1 MIRRPPRST
10 RTDTLFPYTTLF
22 RSPLL
27 LRVTRP
33 DDHLVGL
40 LVVARARTLGRLAP
54 RRDRMTAARGPAFAT
69 AVRMVDRVLRDAA
82 RQRAL
87 AQPAIATR
95 LGEVLVLV
103 VGVRHRPDRRHA
115 LRTDI
120 ALLAR
125 IEAHHHHPA
134 IANDDLHISACRAQ
148 NGRAHV

>member
-1 MIRRPPRST
+1 
-10 RTDTLFPYTTLF
+10 
-22 RSPLL
+22 
-27 LRVTRP
+27 
-33 DDHLVGL
+33 
-40 LVVARARTLGRLAP
+40 
-54 RRDRMTAARGPAFAT
+54 MTAARGPAFAT

-125 IEAHHHHPA
+125 IAAQHHHPA
-134 IANDDLHISACRAQ
+134 IATDDLQISACRASALAALARLHLHGVDDEI
-148 NGRAHV
+148 GRASCRERVCTYV

>member
-1 MIRRPPRST
+1 MCA
-10 RTDTLFPYTTLF
+10 L
-22 RSPLL
+22 
-27 LRVTRP
+27 VTGVQTCALP
-33 DDHLVGL
+33 I
-40 LVVARARTLGRLAP
+40 
-54 RRDRMTAARGPAFAT
+54 FAT

-115 LRTDI
+115 LRTDT

-134 IANDDLHISACRAQ
+134 IATDDQI
-148 NGRAHV
+148 GRASWKAREAD

>member
-1 MIRRPPRST
+1 
-10 RTDTLFPYTTLF
+10 
-22 RSPLL
+22 
-27 LRVTRP
+27 
-33 DDHLVGL
+33 
-40 LVVARARTLGRLAP
+40 
-54 RRDRMTAARGPAFAT
+54 MTAARGPAFAT

-125 IEAHHHHPA
+125 IEAHHHHHA
-134 IANDDLHISACRAQ
+134 IATADLHISACRARDPAAQ
-148 NGRAHV
+148 IGRESCRERAWQTVEISEVACDYKTKTI